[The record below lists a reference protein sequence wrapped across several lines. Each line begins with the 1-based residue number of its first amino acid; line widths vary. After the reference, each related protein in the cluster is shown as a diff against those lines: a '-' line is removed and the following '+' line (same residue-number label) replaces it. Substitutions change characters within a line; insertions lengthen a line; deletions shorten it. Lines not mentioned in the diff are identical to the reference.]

1 MTNKELIGKI
11 RPYLDAMERGDAVI
25 CEPRGGEGPYKIRFV
40 RDLVLAIEQQNYLS
54 IIPAEKPKLKK
65 RVPLDP
71 EDVHPGDVYRHMA
84 WHPSCWELITSV
96 DLEGFKTEGNV
107 RRSWGSLCSDGGCQI
122 SRDHGIIWQPCWKE
136 EEE

>member
-11 RPYLDAMERGDAVI
+11 RPCLDAMERGDAVI

-71 EDVHPGDVYRHMA
+71 EDVHPGISTRGA
-84 WHPSCWELITSV
+84 AI
-96 DLEGFKTEGNV
+96 
-107 RRSWGSLCSDGGCQI
+107 RGCGESS
-122 SRDHGIIWQPCWKE
+122 SREYETCG
-136 EEE
+136 